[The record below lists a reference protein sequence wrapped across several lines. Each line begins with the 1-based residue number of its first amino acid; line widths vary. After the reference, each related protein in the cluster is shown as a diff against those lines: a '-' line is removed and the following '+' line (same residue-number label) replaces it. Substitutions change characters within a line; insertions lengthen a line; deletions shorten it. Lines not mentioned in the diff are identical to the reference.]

1 MRQLLLLGLLFV
13 VATAAAAQTARV
25 PTPQQQ
31 ADAFFKQY
39 VASVKAGT
47 SPDERGEF
55 SDPAALS
62 DLFFLALVSEAERT
76 TVVKLFEDARVA
88 KQLGTSATGS
98 GTTSIAA
105 RGDSPSVLGLALE
118 HGLITGGRTGDTITL
133 RGNLVGLLEGA
144 TGMDYVD
151 SYTDDRPGVRFLRKL
166 SVSASFDPGSTTDN
180 AIDPNADR
188 LTSWSGRLDVKN
200 DRDPRGQFS
209 REWQDLDMNERRAM
223 LAAGNDAMAQL
234 WQEPAFIEWREETK
248 RQVVKT
254 PVDQLDAVLALRLE
268 AFRQMTRSPATQAA
282 VNRVVARTLDYLT
295 GRRTLI
301 ENLLKTPLL
310 VVEYSNNRP
319 LNEPRTSDIR
329 FVAEGPLFSGAL
341 VANAAVNL
349 FDTIPIGA
357 ERIRHLE
364 GSLQWD
370 LPLKYRTE
378 QGAVVLTLA
387 GRVQWLQ
394 SGVVIQ
400 NALVPDTKGTIG
412 VFQLKATVPIAE
424 GGLQIPISITW
435 ANRSELIKEK
445 FVRGQV
451 GMTFDLDSL
460 IARHLLSRPL
470 VPMP

>member
-1 MRQLLLLGLLFV
+1 
-13 VATAAAAQTARV
+13 
-25 PTPQQQ
+25 
-31 ADAFFKQY
+31 
-39 VASVKAGT
+39 
-47 SPDERGEF
+47 
-55 SDPAALS
+55 
-62 DLFFLALVSEAERT
+62 
-76 TVVKLFEDARVA
+76 
-88 KQLGTSATGS
+88 
-98 GTTSIAA
+98 
-105 RGDSPSVLGLALE
+105 
-118 HGLITGGRTGDTITL
+118 
-133 RGNLVGLLEGA
+133 
-144 TGMDYVD
+144 
-151 SYTDDRPGVRFLRKL
+151 
-166 SVSASFDPGSTTDN
+166 
-180 AIDPNADR
+180 
-188 LTSWSGRLDVKN
+188 
-200 DRDPRGQFS
+200 
-209 REWQDLDMNERRAM
+209 
-223 LAAGNDAMAQL
+223 
-234 WQEPAFIEWREETK
+234 
-248 RQVVKT
+248 
-254 PVDQLDAVLALRLE
+254 LRLE

-295 GRRTLI
+295 ARRTLI
-301 ENLLKTPLL
+301 EDLLKTPLL
-310 VVEYSNNRP
+310 VLEYSNNRP

-329 FVAEGPLFSGAL
+329 FVAEGPFFSGAL

-378 QGAVVLTLA
+378 QSAVVLTLA
-387 GRVQWLQ
+387 GRVQRLQ

-424 GGLQIPISITW
+424 SGLQIPISITW
-435 ANRSELIKEK
+435 ANRSELNKEK

>member
-1 MRQLLLLGLLFV
+1 M
-13 VATAAAAQTARV
+13 
-25 PTPQQQ
+25 
-31 ADAFFKQY
+31 
-39 VASVKAGT
+39 
-47 SPDERGEF
+47 
-55 SDPAALS
+55 
-62 DLFFLALVSEAERT
+62 
-76 TVVKLFEDARVA
+76 
-88 KQLGTSATGS
+88 
-98 GTTSIAA
+98 
-105 RGDSPSVLGLALE
+105 LGLALE
-118 HGLITGGRTGDTITL
+118 HGLITGGRTGETITL

-144 TGMDYVD
+144 TGKDYVD
-151 SYTDDRPGVRFLRKL
+151 SYTDDRAEVRFLRKL

-209 REWQDLDMNERRAM
+209 REWQELDMNERRAM

-248 RQVVKT
+248 KQVVKT

-282 VNRVVARTLDYLT
+282 VNRVVALTLDYLT
-295 GRRTLI
+295 ARRTLI

-310 VVEYSNNRP
+310 VLEYSNSRP

-329 FVAEGPLFSGAL
+329 FVAEGPFFSGAL

-387 GRVQWLQ
+387 GRVQRLQ

-400 NALVPDTKGTIG
+400 NALLPDTKGTIG
-412 VFQLKATVPIAE
+412 VFQLKVTVPIAE

-460 IARHLLSRPL
+460 IAWHLLSRPL